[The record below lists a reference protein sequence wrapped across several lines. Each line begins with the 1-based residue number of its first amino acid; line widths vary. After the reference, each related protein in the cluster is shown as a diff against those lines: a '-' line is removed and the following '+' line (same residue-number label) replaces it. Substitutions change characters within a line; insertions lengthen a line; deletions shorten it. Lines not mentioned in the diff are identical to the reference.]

1 MSAQDRARMRMMQ
14 NHHNIKNRQQA
25 MLNRSA
31 EEVGLDPADYWTTI
45 QGKPQPSFRN
55 SYKRSSAAMS

>member
-1 MSAQDRARMRMMQ
+1 MMQ